1 MRYTLIII
9 NEDKT
14 VNCLEF
20 DSLSKLLDY
29 KRFSN
34 NKLIAK
40 EELNE
45 IDKDGYVWSV
55 EIPSV

>member
-1 MRYTLIII
+1 MKYTLIII
-9 NEDKT
+9 HEDKT
-14 VNCLEF
+14 VECLDF
-20 DSLSKLLDY
+20 ISLSKLFDY

-34 NKLIAK
+34 KAIAK

-45 IDKDGYVWSV
+45 VDKDGYVWSV

>member
-1 MRYTLIII
+1 MKYTLIII

-14 VNCLEF
+14 VNCLTF

-34 NKLIAK
+34 ELIKK

-45 IDKDGYVWSV
+45 VDKDGFVWSV

>member
-1 MRYTLIII
+1 MRYTLILI

-20 DSLSKLLDY
+20 DSLSKLFDY

-34 NKLIAK
+34 KKIAK

-45 IDKDGYVWSV
+45 VDKDGYIWSV

>member
-14 VNCLEF
+14 VNCLDF
-20 DSLSKLLDY
+20 NSLSKLFDY

-34 NKLIAK
+34 KKIAK

-45 IDKDGYVWSV
+45 VDREGYVWSV

>member
-14 VNCLEF
+14 VNCLDF
-20 DSLSKLLDY
+20 NSLSKLFDY

-34 NKLIAK
+34 KKIAK

-45 IDKDGYVWSV
+45 VDKDGYVWSV

>member
-1 MRYTLIII
+1 MKYKLLII

-14 VNCLEF
+14 VDCLEF
-20 DSLSKLLDY
+20 DSLSKLFDY

-34 NKLIAK
+34 KAIAK

-45 IDKDGYVWSV
+45 VDRDGYVWSV